1 MVVLLCFPDL
11 TFGWYKDP
19 MVFRVYIFIICL
31 EQVLGIVIWM
41 RATSASVM
49 LIFLKVLFWKSLDH
63 NYIQSLSST
72 IVRYTGKS
80 ILKDTL
86 QLNISRT
93 RIKIRPN
100 SFIKTWVSI
109 VKEKSTKVPWKLL
122 LTKKCDL
129 DFKEHCTKVDDV
141 SLIVLWFFFSQTK
154 LVFQSNSVFHDILD
168 SSCHSLYL
176 HSYLFIV
183 DDLKCF
189 NFIQCLSNFFIKSSK
204 ILVKLN
210 IVFSSFSAP
219 KCSYYISFPMKHSHL
234 STEKIARNNSF

>member
-11 TFGWYKDP
+11 TFEWYKDP

-31 EQVLGIVIWM
+31 EQVFGIVIWM

-49 LIFLKVLFWKSLDH
+49 LIFLKVLFWKLLDH

-72 IVRYTGKS
+72 IVRYTDKS

-109 VKEKSTKVPWKLL
+109 VKEKSTKVPCKLL

-176 HSYLFIV
+176 HSTEPLQLFY
-183 DDLKCF
+183 K
-189 NFIQCLSNFFIKSSK
+189 IQ
-204 ILVKLN
+204 
-210 IVFSSFSAP
+210 
-219 KCSYYISFPMKHSHL
+219 
-234 STEKIARNNSF
+234 